1 MNKLQADIIE
11 GLKEFYGEDLY
22 VPESMSVEE
31 AAEFIIKH
39 DSELTEAFD
48 EYFGGGLFIAGKLIV
63 AEGQYSAE
71 EFMEAIGADDEMDTM
86 TYFDIDFNCYDY
98 YTINNF
104 KLNEEQ
110 LEDQRKKIEEMNK
123 KFAEEERQM
132 LEYEDYLAEHAYDDL
147 YDGYDPGDDF
157 VTDWIRSLE

>member
-1 MNKLQADIIE
+1 MNNLQAVIIE
-11 GLKEFYGEDLY
+11 GLKDFYGDDLY
-22 VPESMSVEE
+22 VPEAMSIEE
-31 AAEFIIKH
+31 ARDFINNH
-39 DSELTEAFD
+39 GEELTEAYD
-48 EYFGGGLFIAGKLIV
+48 EYFGGGLFVAGKLIIS
-63 AEGQYSAE
+63 EDKFSE
-71 EFMEAIGADDEMDTM
+71 EELVEALGDMDRLN
-86 TYFDIDFNCYDY
+86 YFDIDFCCYDY

-110 LEDQRKKIEEMNK
+110 LEDRRNKIEEMNK